1 MSDGLI
7 IDLFGEDHAHESL
20 ITALVKRVAR
30 EESIPVTCQPRS
42 VRGGHPRAIK
52 EFRLYQ
58 NFMASGASS
67 IRPPDLIVVT
77 IDSNCTGFATRRR
90 EIGDETQREYAH
102 KVVAACP
109 EPHIEKW
116 FLADPISFQTIVGGM
131 PDIGS
136 EKCERDYY
144 KRVLSATVRQC
155 GHPAT
160 LGGVEFAS
168 ELVEEMD
175 IFRAGKANSSLKA
188 FLDDFRAAL
197 RRLKS

>member
-30 EESIPVTCQPRS
+30 EEMIPATCQPRS

-58 NFMASGASS
+58 DVMASGASG
-67 IRPPDLIVVT
+67 IRTPDLIVVT
-77 IDSNCTGFATRRR
+77 IDSNCIGFAARRR
-90 EIGDETQREYAH
+90 EIEDETRQEYAH
-102 KVVAACP
+102 GVVAACP

-116 FLADPISFQTIVGGM
+116 FLADPISFQTVVGGM

-144 KRVLSATVRQC
+144 KKTLSATVRQC

-168 ELVEEMD
+168 ELVDAMD
-175 IFRAGKANSSLKA
+175 LFRAGKTNSSLKA

-197 RRLKS
+197 RTHKS